1 MRKIFE
7 IQLGTVAHFLD
18 EIGLARTTSDKFR
31 IQIEASRIVDRID
44 CPDMDLRRHMD
55 YLALAIFMDDD
66 LSEAWK
72 TLEFLRGNHGVR
84 VSDVQ
89 SRARKS
95 LPKTHRKHR

>member
-7 IQLGTVAHFLD
+7 IQLGTVAHFMD
-18 EIGLARTTSDKFR
+18 EIGLARTAADKFR

-44 CPDMDLRRHMD
+44 CPPDLRRHMD

-66 LSEAWK
+66 LSEAWR

-84 VSDVQ
+84 VSD
-89 SRARKS
+89 
-95 LPKTHRKHR
+95 L